1 MNPRKIAVVG
11 TGYVGLVYAVCMA
24 DLGHDVVG
32 IDIDESKIDRLS
44 AGVSPIYE
52 PGLDDLL
59 RKNLD
64 AGRLRFTTAYDV
76 HDAEFIFL
84 AVSTPSTPE
93 GAADLK
99 HVREAVQAIARNT
112 NGNKPIIINK
122 STSPVG
128 TGDTLDHLLTRNG
141 NGAQVS
147 GNGAHA
153 NGNDAHANGNGNGTP
168 VKEFPI
174 VANPEFLREG
184 SAVHDFFHP
193 DRIVLGARDKEAASA
208 VAELYAPLNGQI
220 VFTDVKTAEMI
231 KYASNA
237 FLATKIS
244 FINEIA
250 SICEGVGANVDD
262 VARAMGLD
270 ERIGSK
276 FLQPGLGFGGSCLP
290 KDVRALAYLAQV
302 YGAHPQM
309 LTAVLQIN
317 AAQRR
322 RVIRLL
328 RDALGS
334 LEDRVV
340 TMLGLAFKPG
350 TDDIREAP
358 SVDLARLLVNE
369 GAIVRVYDPVAMAS
383 FGNVFPDIA
392 QFSDPLDA
400 ARGANALIIVT
411 EWAEFASLPLDT
423 LKETM
428 ATPLIGDCRNVLD
441 RHAVRDAGFAYF
453 GAGTGLSG
461 LKHLVRQ
468 PEVHLGPAMVAS

>member
-1 MNPRKIAVVG
+1 MDSKRISVIG
-11 TGYVGLVYAVCMA
+11 TGYVGLVYAVCMSE
-24 DLGHDVVG
+24 LGHNVTA
-32 IDIDESKIDRLS
+32 IDIDAAKIASLS
-44 AGVSPIYE
+44 EGLCPIYE

-59 RKNLD
+59 KKNLN

-76 HDAEFIFL
+76 ADAEFIFL

-93 GAADLK
+93 GAADLR
-99 HVREAVQAIARNT
+99 HVREAVASIAANT
-112 NGNKPIIINK
+112 NGAHPIIINK

-128 TGDTLDHLLTRNG
+128 TGETLDHILRNG
-141 NGAQVS
+141 NGSAGSSEFTIVS
-147 GNGAHA
+147 
-153 NGNDAHANGNGNGTP
+153 
-168 VKEFPI
+168 
-174 VANPEFLREG
+174 NPEFLREG
-184 SAVHDFFHP
+184 CAVEDFFHP
-193 DRIVLGARDKEAASA
+193 DRIVLGAKDAAAAQA
-208 VAELYAPLNGQI
+208 VAELYAPLDAQV

-244 FINEIA
+244 FVNEIA
-250 SICEGVGANVDD
+250 SICEGVGANVTD

-290 KDVRALAYLAQV
+290 KDVRALAYLATV

-309 LTAVLQIN
+309 LNAVLQIN

-334 LEDRVV
+334 LEDRVI

-358 SVDLARLLVNE
+358 SVDLTRLLINE
-369 GAIVRVYDPVAMAS
+369 GAVVRAYDPVAMKP
-383 FGNVFPDIA
+383 FRGVFPDVA
-392 QFSDPLDA
+392 LYDDPLVA
-400 ARGANALIIVT
+400 ARGADAVLIVT
-411 EWAEFASLPLDT
+411 EWPEFAEMDLRALRGA
-423 LKETM
+423 M

-441 RHAVRDAGFAYF
+441 RQAAHDAGFAYF
-453 GAGTGLSG
+453 GVGSG
-461 LKHLVRQ
+461 LTNQRHLATQAASRQEAEKVR
-468 PEVHLGPAMVAS
+468 V